1 MPCFCFVGTIREK
14 KSTCNNKNTMTD
26 YRKSDPTYLNWK
38 PSTASEAIEKFYR
51 HKNLG
56 VPPHLWPEVFVDC
69 ASELSDT
76 EMGKFEAWL
85 VNPQGKTL
93 KVPTIT
99 GVDIEIE
106 KERLQLLA
114 EANARDLQAAL
125 PQIPEIVIDEH
136 FMDVDDEKVDVS
148 VSMSNLSMK
157 TQRDAIDFEM
167 VNLAV

>member
-1 MPCFCFVGTIREK
+1 
-14 KSTCNNKNTMTD
+14 
-26 YRKSDPTYLNWK
+26 
-38 PSTASEAIEKFYR
+38 
-51 HKNLG
+51 
-56 VPPHLWPEVFVDC
+56 
-69 ASELSDT
+69 
-76 EMGKFEAWL
+76 MGKFEAWL